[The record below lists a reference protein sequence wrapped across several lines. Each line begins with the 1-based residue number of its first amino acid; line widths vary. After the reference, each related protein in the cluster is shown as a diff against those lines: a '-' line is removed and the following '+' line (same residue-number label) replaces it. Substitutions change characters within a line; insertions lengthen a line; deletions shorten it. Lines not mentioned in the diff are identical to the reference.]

1 MRDNVNQFIRSF
13 HWYEVVFEMAV
24 IWVIVY
30 LVFRFLRGTRGEGV
44 IKGFAVLLVVVT
56 LTILLISQVSDAFG
70 RLNFLYEGAEIST
83 WDKNLLMNLLWDL
96 TSSSHAG
103 RVSLFENVNGFPV
116 PYLRERM
123 VREYDRSA
131 AVDHIRKFLG
141 GRSDLER
148 DADSNGDGK

>member
-1 MRDNVNQFIRSF
+1 M
-13 HWYEVVFEMAV
+13 V
-24 IWVIVY
+24 IAAESNAYMTDSGVWWPDEKLITAGRTYALGLYPHMLHRLTELGGQGPILRWSEKDLDHPVI
-30 LVFRFLRGTRGEGV
+30 GP
-44 IKGFAVLLVVVT
+44 
-56 LTILLISQVSDAFG
+56 

-103 RVSLFENVNGFPV
+103 RVSLFENVNGVPV

-131 AVDHIRKFLG
+131 AVEHIRKFLG

-148 DADSNGDGK
+148 DAKSNGDGK